1 MNLKKIIDK
10 NKFLNF
16 FKNHLFSEKSP
27 FEENQ
32 EKIFFDFKIDSYL
45 PFILAKLSNNNLIIF
60 SNFKEAAYF
69 VNDIKSLNFS
79 DCILFPHIDSNDD
92 DEARS
97 QIKKERSNV
106 LNFLVEKESTIVV
119 SYSQAVI
126 QKIVN
131 KKTYLNQT
139 LRLKKNEIIEYD
151 SLIEKLE
158 KIGFEMIDFISQ
170 PGQFSVRGSIIDIF
184 SHNNENPVRLEIYN
198 EILVEIR
205 EFEIHTQLS
214 QKRLDFV
221 NINSS
226 SNNNIKIN
234 KTSSIFDYLN
244 NEDFVWHNDIR
255 HTQQL
260 ISNLQK
266 NEIDEYLP
274 ILSVKEFSNH
284 IMEKKNN

>member
-10 NKFLNF
+10 NKFLKF

-32 EKIFFDFKIDSYL
+32 KKIFFDFKIDSYL

-119 SYSQAVI
+119 SYSDAVI
-126 QKIVN
+126 QKVVN

-139 LRLKKNEIIEYD
+139 LRLKKM
-151 SLIEKLE
+151 KLLS
-158 KIGFEMIDFISQ
+158 MI
-170 PGQFSVRGSIIDIF
+170 
-184 SHNNENPVRLEIYN
+184 H
-198 EILVEIR
+198 
-205 EFEIHTQLS
+205 
-214 QKRLDFV
+214 
-221 NINSS
+221 
-226 SNNNIKIN
+226 
-234 KTSSIFDYLN
+234 
-244 NEDFVWHNDIR
+244 
-255 HTQQL
+255 
-260 ISNLQK
+260 
-266 NEIDEYLP
+266 
-274 ILSVKEFSNH
+274 
-284 IMEKKNN
+284 

>member
-27 FEENQ
+27 FEKNK

-106 LNFLVEKESTIVV
+106 LNFLVEKEK
-119 SYSQAVI
+119 SYAW
-126 QKIVN
+126 
-131 KKTYLNQT
+131 T
-139 LRLKKNEIIEYD
+139 
-151 SLIEKLE
+151 
-158 KIGFEMIDFISQ
+158 M
-170 PGQFSVRGSIIDIF
+170 
-184 SHNNENPVRLEIYN
+184 
-198 EILVEIR
+198 
-205 EFEIHTQLS
+205 
-214 QKRLDFV
+214 
-221 NINSS
+221 
-226 SNNNIKIN
+226 
-234 KTSSIFDYLN
+234 
-244 NEDFVWHNDIR
+244 
-255 HTQQL
+255 
-260 ISNLQK
+260 
-266 NEIDEYLP
+266 
-274 ILSVKEFSNH
+274 
-284 IMEKKNN
+284 

>member
-1 MNLKKIIDK
+1 MNLKKIIGK
-10 NKFLNF
+10 NKFLKL
-16 FKNHLFSEKSP
+16 FKNHLFSEKNP

-32 EKIFFDFKIDSYL
+32 KKIFFDFKIDSYL
-45 PFILAKLSNNNLIIF
+45 PFIIANLSNNNLIIF

-79 DCILFPHIDSNDD
+79 DCILFPHIDSKDD
-92 DEARS
+92 NEARS

-226 SNNNIKIN
+226 SNDNIKIN

-244 NEDFVWHNDIR
+244 NEDFIWHNDFH

-260 ISNLQK
+260 ICNLQK
-266 NEIDEYLP
+266 EDIYL
-274 ILSVKEFSNH
+274 LAMK
-284 IMEKKNN
+284 